1 MRRFLIL
8 LIPAILFSCKNPVNT
23 IQNGISNLVIGQ
35 KEMQE
40 SIKAIQNDIKKL
52 ASNDSIMNQQLRF
65 YPAAVPTTGNI
76 SSFYQIRKDPINGIA
91 TFHTGVDIRSP
102 KGTPVLAAGD
112 GKVKKTIVDN
122 GNLGQTIVIDHLNGY
137 ESLYGHL
144 SAIEVQPNQVVHRG
158 QEIGRV
164 GSTGRSTGN
173 HLHYEILYKEK
184 KINPGVFRIPFRI
197 SS

>member
-1 MRRFLIL
+1 MRKLIFLL
-8 LIPAILFSCKNPVNT
+8 CIPFLFSCKNPVTN
-23 IQNGISNLVIGQ
+23 IQQGINNLTKGQ

-40 SIKAIQNDIKKL
+40 SIKAIQIDIKKL
-52 ASNDSIMNQQLRF
+52 AMNDSSMSEQLKY
-65 YPAAVPTTGNI
+65 YPSAVPTSGNV

-122 GNLGQTIVIDHLNGY
+122 GSLGQTIVIDHLNGY

-144 SAIEVQPNQVVHRG
+144 SAIEVQPNEIVKRG
-158 QEIGRV
+158 QEIGKV

-173 HLHYEILYKEK
+173 HLHYEILYHEK
-184 KINPGVFRIPFRI
+184 KINPGVFRIPYRI